1 MNAFEQL
8 AASLLTRAGYWVY
21 PSFKVELTKEEKR
34 AIGRHS
40 SPRWEIDLV
49 AYKPKANEL
58 LVVECKAYLDS
69 GGVQLA
75 SFQKPKTDRY
85 KLFNEPQLREVVFSR
100 LTQQLVEAGAVIE
113 GPNVRLALMAAKIKP
128 KEHSAVVELFKQNEW
143 LLFDASWIREQL
155 KQLSV
160 GSYENDV
167 PSVVAKLLLRDANG

>member
-8 AASLLTRAGYWVY
+8 SASLLTRAGYWVY
-21 PSFKVELTKEEKR
+21 PNFKVELTKEEKV

-49 AYKPKANEL
+49 AYKAKANEL

-75 SFQKPKTDRY
+75 SFQNPKNDRY
-85 KLFNEPQLREVVFSR
+85 KLFNEPTLREVVFSR
-100 LTQQLVEAGAVIE
+100 LTKQLVEAGSVIE
-113 GPNVRLALMAAKIKP
+113 KPTVRLALIAAKIKP
-128 KEHSAVVELFKQNEW
+128 REHSAIVDLFSQNEW
-143 LLFDASWIREQL
+143 LLFDAVWINERLQ
-155 KQLSV
+155 QLSA

-167 PSVVAKLLLRDANG
+167 PAVVAKLLLRGVNG

>member
-40 SPRWEIDLV
+40 SPRWEIDLI
-49 AYKPKANEL
+49 AYKPKSNEL

-75 SFQKPKTDRY
+75 SFQQPKADRY
-85 KLFNEPQLREVVFSR
+85 KLFNEPTLREVVFSR
-100 LTQQLVEAGAVIE
+100 LTQQLVESGAVIE
-113 GPNVRLALMAAKIKP
+113 GPKVQLALMAAKIKS
-128 KEHSAVVELFKQNEW
+128 KEHSDVVALFKRNGW
-143 LLFDASWIREQL
+143 VLFDANWIRDQL
-155 KQLSV
+155 QQLSE

-167 PSVVAKLLLRDANG
+167 PSVVAKLLLRGSNG